1 VSIDDPQL
9 PSSMLEPYHLQPP
22 CLSSPLSIFSQIE
35 AEDVCLTSEVR
46 LHIAL
51 EVVAQLDKVKDFR
64 WLSPDELSF
73 CEFLVE
79 QIRSLQM
86 VVEAQ
91 DDAPS

>member
-22 CLSSPLSIFSQIE
+22 CLSSPSSIFSQLE
-35 AEDVCLTSEVR
+35 VEDVCLTSEVR

-64 WLSPDELSF
+64 WLSPDELSL